1 MTELDQ
7 IWSQMLNEAA
17 NEANVS
23 GRQHVAEYLRL
34 KASNDAIREL
44 GVAWL
49 FDTFI
54 ETAAQSSIKYPPL
67 NIDRE
72 HPHSFPWGNSKMVGS
87 LLTIRRGVR
96 CLNVEAG
103 WARTPAD
110 GVMRN
115 SALALARITHFG
127 MPKSGAEIRLV
138 HGEDFPKWLYNDG
151 VIFDSAE
158 VQRHFEVFIGD

>member
-7 IWSQMLNEAA
+7 IWSQMLNDAVKDA
-17 NEANVS
+17 SDS
-23 GRQHVAEYLRL
+23 GRQHVADYLRL
-34 KASNDAIREL
+34 KATNDAIREL

-54 ETAAQSSIKYPPL
+54 ETAAQSPVKLPPI

-72 HPHSFPWGNSKMVGS
+72 HPHSFPCWNSTMVGS
-87 LLTIRRGVR
+87 LLSIRRGVR

-127 MPKSGAEIRLV
+127 MPKFGAEIRLV
-138 HGEDFPKWLYNDG
+138 HAEDLPKWINKDG
-151 VIFDSAE
+151 VIVDSAE
-158 VQRHFEVFIGD
+158 VQRHFDVFIGE